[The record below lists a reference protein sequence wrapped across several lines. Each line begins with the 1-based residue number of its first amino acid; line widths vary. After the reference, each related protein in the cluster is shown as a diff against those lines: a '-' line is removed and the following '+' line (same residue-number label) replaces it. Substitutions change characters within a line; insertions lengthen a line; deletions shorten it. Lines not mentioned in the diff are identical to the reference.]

1 MSLTLI
7 FSAPM
12 VRALLAG
19 RKNQTR
25 FILAPGTSLFNGS
38 PWSRTAK
45 AQTWNWDDAW
55 VDPGPS
61 PAGNAGPYLKLPW
74 LSGDNDGFQDT
85 VHRVYPI
92 WQPGD
97 RAWCREAWRFD
108 SMNDATSPSAFV
120 RGLNEQGMS
129 GPNGLV
135 RFEADQRDAWGDE
148 YTLPVGRLR
157 EARHLPRQL
166 SRLTLVVTEV
176 RVQRV
181 QEISEA
187 DAIAEGCVA
196 RPFPGPWW
204 QGYRRREDGELMH
217 QQVVGDDPPAWMIE
231 PHKMKHAAHLDRSA
245 RDDFRSVWMQI
256 NGAESW
262 EANPWVWCVSFRRVT
277 P

>member
-187 DAIAEGCVA
+187 DARAEGIRESSRGGFPVVDRQRGLCGIFGSAREAYAALWNSLHGPGAWERNDWCVA
-196 RPFPGPWW
+196 LAFSVE
-204 QGYRRREDGELMH
+204 RRNIDA
-217 QQVVGDDPPAWMIE
+217 GDA
-231 PHKMKHAAHLDRSA
+231 
-245 RDDFRSVWMQI
+245 
-256 NGAESW
+256 
-262 EANPWVWCVSFRRVT
+262 
-277 P
+277 

>member
-187 DAIAEGCVA
+187 DARAEGIFE
-196 RPFPGPWW
+196 RGS
-204 QGYRRREDGELMH
+204 
-217 QQVVGDDPPAWMIE
+217 VGDSMAHSTWTWQRTGWRYDTPRDAYKALWTEIHGPGAWQRNDWV
-231 PHKMKHAAHLDRSA
+231 AALTFTVHRANIAD
-245 RDDFRSVWMQI
+245 VP
-256 NGAESW
+256 
-262 EANPWVWCVSFRRVT
+262 EAA
-277 P
+277 